1 LLVLPI
7 IRILLNRSEFIHNS
21 NLRLGELSDFTRE
34 LIQGGNG
41 KVLIELHK
49 TILDTVTPTEAMQV
63 LDQMLA
69 DGFSNEMVKTN
80 VGKIINAFYKSL
92 SAHQWE
98 KPQENHSR

>member
-1 LLVLPI
+1 
-7 IRILLNRSEFIHNS
+7 
-21 NLRLGELSDFTRE
+21 
-34 LIQGGNG
+34 
-41 KVLIELHK
+41 
-49 TILDTVTPTEAMQV
+49 MQV